1 MIQLKTLSALTVAF
15 GLAYSS
21 PVAHAQDACDI
32 SQTKCALNGGKCNI
46 KFRNRTADNQGSGG
60 PTDLNQRSYAMTI
73 KVKALKANG
82 DTAGNVLTI
91 DAGASKTMNI
101 EKKANKSFAKIR
113 LRSSSNRSEG
123 GITMNCDAVKA
134 VLNGNGTCKV
144 FHGAPDDVS
153 ETFAWQLGYNCD
165 GGNVYGP
172 GQE

>member
-1 MIQLKTLSALTVAF
+1 MKSRTLMA
-15 GLAYSS
+15 GLALVAASAIS
-21 PVAHAQDACDI
+21 APVASAACDI

-101 EKKANKSFAKIR
+101 EKKQTRISQRSDLDRAPID
-113 LRSSSNRSEG
+113 LRAGS
-123 GITMNCDAVKA
+123 
-134 VLNGNGTCKV
+134 
-144 FHGAPDDVS
+144 P
-153 ETFAWQLGYNCD
+153 
-165 GGNVYGP
+165 
-172 GQE
+172 